1 MATPPSAYETASPDA
16 SLPPAYEKTAS
27 PNASS
32 LDAAICR
39 LAEEVQ
45 TAEEVLQTALD
56 IHDINF
62 SCFSK
67 DLCRD
72 GAVEEPYKL
81 PPRPIPK
88 VSWREGCMRI
98 TQTIEKVRGS
108 LGFLKS

>member
-1 MATPPSAYETASPDA
+1 MATPPSAYETASLDA

-27 PNASS
+27 PNTSS

-45 TAEEVLQTALD
+45 TAEEVLQTTEQVLQTALD

-81 PPRPIPK
+81 PPRLIPK
-88 VSWREGCMRI
+88 VSCRRKFVL
-98 TQTIEKVRGS
+98 QTP
-108 LGFLKS
+108 LC